1 MHKEKK
7 EKKEKKVWGIRE
19 LGLTYP
25 KKTDVIK
32 TTALTAGIMLLGGAF
47 IFICLLLWD
56 KYSPQKKRKN
66 IKKKQRGKMIPRC
79 FF

>member
-7 EKKEKKVWGIRE
+7 EKKEKKVWGTRE
-19 LGLTYP
+19 LRLTYP

-47 IFICLLLWD
+47 IFIIDTATMYLFAVM
-56 KYSPQKKRKN
+56 
-66 IKKKQRGKMIPRC
+66 G
-79 FF
+79 

>member
-25 KKTDVIK
+25 NRTDVIK
-32 TTALTAGIMLLGGAF
+32 TTALTAGIMLFGGAF
-47 IFICLLLWD
+47 SFIIDTATMYLFAVT
-56 KYSPQKKRKN
+56 
-66 IKKKQRGKMIPRC
+66 G
-79 FF
+79 

>member
-19 LGLTYP
+19 LRLTYP

-47 IFICLLLWD
+47 IFIIDTATMYLFAVM
-56 KYSPQKKRKN
+56 
-66 IKKKQRGKMIPRC
+66 G
-79 FF
+79 

>member
-7 EKKEKKVWGIRE
+7 EKKEKKAWKIEE

-25 KKTDVIK
+25 KRTDVIK

-47 IFICLLLWD
+47 IFIIDTATMYLFAVT
-56 KYSPQKKRKN
+56 
-66 IKKKQRGKMIPRC
+66 G
-79 FF
+79 